1 MTKEEPPS
9 TDKAVF
15 LVGRN
20 GRGQWVAQESNGLSG
35 GLFINRA
42 AAVSFAMFETGHD
55 AARVIAI
62 PGILELQIPG
72 IHPSPPLP
80 ATAANPAAILKAA

>member
-1 MTKEEPPS
+1 MKQDEPPS
-9 TDKAVF
+9 PDKAVF

-42 AAVSFAMFETGHD
+42 AALSYAMFETGHD
-55 AARVIAI
+55 AARVVTIA
-62 PGILELQIPG
+62 GVLELLIA
-72 IHPSPPLP
+72 
-80 ATAANPAAILKAA
+80 ATNPCTDGASILKAA